1 LGGREVVADFSGG
14 LEVVGEATAGRD
26 AMRLTGKADPE
37 VVVMVVAMP
46 RLGALEA
53 RR

>member
-1 LGGREVVADFSGG
+1 
-14 LEVVGEATAGRD
+14 
-26 AMRLTGKADPE
+26 MRLTGKADPE

-53 RR
+53 TPNVSW